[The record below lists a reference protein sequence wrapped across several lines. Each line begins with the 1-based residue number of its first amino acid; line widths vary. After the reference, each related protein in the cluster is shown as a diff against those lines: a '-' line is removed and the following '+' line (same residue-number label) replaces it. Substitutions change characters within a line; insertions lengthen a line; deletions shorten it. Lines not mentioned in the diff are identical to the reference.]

1 MVKPSMVVMGRD
13 GRPVHRFEKSSQVSF
28 WILGSDVRTMGIM
41 TDEQLDGRPDN
52 RTDVLRGGAPV
63 HQDRDKCSQSQ
74 SRLSNRVFSIKSFPI
89 SGPADGFPS
98 ERQTSR

>member
-13 GRPVHRFEKSSQVSF
+13 GRPVHRFEIISTFIGF
-28 WILGSDVRTMGIM
+28 WADVQTMGIM
-41 TDEQLDGRPDN
+41 TDEQLDGRSDN
-52 RTDVLRGGAPV
+52 RTDVLRGAPV
-63 HQDRDKCSQSQ
+63 QDRDKCSPQSQ
-74 SRLSNRVFSIKSFPI
+74 LSNRVSIKSFPI